1 LVTAVPAMLA
11 THIPNAAPRT
21 PEMST
26 VTSCSSRACGRKYH
40 NRHATSDAG
49 DAADGNSAFRTVND
63 VCFLQKVRFRQ
74 VAERG
79 IPSGRAVAAQF
90 ACAEDN
96 LPGGRRHDGRERC
109 CCEG

>member
-79 IPSGRAVAAQF
+79 IPSGRGSRCAIRLRRGQPPGRSAA
-90 ACAEDN
+90 
-96 LPGGRRHDGRERC
+96 RRPRAMLL
-109 CCEG
+109 